1 MKIEPLEKNPA
12 AESVRPIYE
21 QLEKKTWR
29 VINMFEVMAH
39 KPNALGP
46 FRELAY
52 LQTSLMNGC
61 EY

>member
-29 VINMFEVMAH
+29 VINMFEVIAH

-46 FRELAY
+46 FLELA
-52 LQTSLMNGC
+52 
-61 EY
+61 